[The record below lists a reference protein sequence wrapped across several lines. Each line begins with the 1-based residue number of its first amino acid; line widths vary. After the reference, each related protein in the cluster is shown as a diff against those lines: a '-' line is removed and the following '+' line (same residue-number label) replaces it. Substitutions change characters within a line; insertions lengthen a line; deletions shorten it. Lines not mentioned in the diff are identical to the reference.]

1 MRVRKMKEDRRPRGS
16 PPLPDD
22 SAASSSSLPPTTSL
36 PDAFPSLFLLFLS
49 RTLSW
54 ESEDEGEENE
64 GGQGGPEGSPPLP
77 DDSADSSSSLPPTTS
92 LPDAFPL
99 PLPVD
104 PMSTSSIPPSPQP
117 PSTST
122 PSTPTT
128 PTTTQLYD
136 PNEPPFPYFS
146 LPQYPALHCL
156 PARTLSWE
164 SEDED
169 EHLINPTIAPSSFYL
184 YPIYPNY
191 TNNNPTLRP

>member
-1 MRVRKMKEDRRPRGS
+1 
-16 PPLPDD
+16 
-22 SAASSSSLPPTTSL
+22 
-36 PDAFPSLFLLFLS
+36 
-49 RTLSW
+49 
-54 ESEDEGEENE
+54 
-64 GGQGGPEGSPPLP
+64 
-77 DDSADSSSSLPPTTS
+77 
-92 LPDAFPL
+92 
-99 PLPVD
+99 
-104 PMSTSSIPPSPQP
+104 MSTSSIPPSPQP

-146 LPQYPALHCL
+146 LPQYPALHRL

-164 SEDED
+164 SEDEARTLSWESED
-169 EHLINPTIAPSSFYL
+169 EGEENEGGQGGPEGSPPLPDDSAASSSSLPPTTSLPDAFPLPLPVVPVCVVANEHLINPTIAPTSFYL